1 MAKKNLIGAG
11 GSLEVSKLP
20 QSDTIEMAGP
30 WVTEDDIAIVTDM
43 LRNGW
48 YGKNAYKYV
57 ETFEREFA
65 QWHGRKYALMTPNC
79 TTSIHLLLDGLGI
92 KDGDEVIV
100 PECTWVA
107 SAAPVVYQRAR
118 PVFADIDPVSWCLD
132 PESVKKNITPKTKAV
147 IAVDLY
153 GNMPDLRS
161 LQQICDAHGLY
172 LIEDAAEALG
182 SVLNNTRAGK
192 FGVGSVF
199 SFHRTKTI
207 TTGEGGCLLLDDDA
221 LYERCKFLRD
231 HGRAPGTYFNTEV
244 TFKYM
249 PSNLQAS
256 LAYAQFK
263 RIDELVE
270 RKRWIWKTFE
280 KHLSDVEDIQLN
292 PEPEGVYNS
301 VWAPAVVFGK
311 SHGIQ
316 KQQMLDGLTALGVPA
331 RPFFYPLSFL
341 PAFKDY
347 ASPDAQALCPVAYD
361 LSDRAIHLPCAF
373 TLTEEQI
380 EHYSNCIKKVLG
392 A

>member
-1 MAKKNLIGAG
+1 M
-11 GSLEVSKLP
+11 SDLP
-20 QSDTIEMAGP
+20 HSDSIEMAGP

-48 YGKNAYKYV
+48 YGKDAYKYV
-57 ETFEREFA
+57 ETFERDFA
-65 QWHGRKYALMTPNC
+65 AWHGRKHALMTPNC

-92 KDGDEVIV
+92 TDEDEVIV

-107 SAAPVVYQRAR
+107 SAAPVVYQRAV
-118 PVFADIDPVSWCLD
+118 PVFADIDPVSWCIC
-132 PESVKKNITPKTKAV
+132 PESVKRLITPKTKAV

-153 GNMPDLRS
+153 GNMPDMEA
-161 LQQICDAHGLY
+161 LQKICDDAGIY
-172 LIEDAAEALG
+172 LVEDSAEALG
-182 SVLNNTRAGK
+182 SVLNGTRAGK

-207 TTGEGGCLLLDDDA
+207 TTGEGGCLLLDDDE
-221 LYERCKFLRD
+221 LFERCKFLRD

-256 LAYAQFK
+256 LAYAQFQ
-263 RIDELVE
+263 RIDELVN

-280 KHLSDVEDIQLN
+280 KHLSDVPDMLIN

-301 VWAPAVVFGK
+301 VWAPALVFGQ
-311 SHGIQ
+311 SHNIE
-316 KQQMLDGLTALGVPA
+316 KQEILDRLTAQDVPA
-331 RPFFYPLSFL
+331 RPFFYPLSLL
-341 PAFKDY
+341 PAFADY
-347 ASPDAQALCPVAYD
+347 AKNAQENAPVAYD
-361 LSDRAIHLPCAF
+361 VSNRGIHLPCSY

-380 EHYSNCIKKVLG
+380 AHYSQCIKTALDG
-392 A
+392 

>member
-1 MAKKNLIGAG
+1 MKTFDLINIM
-11 GSLEVSKLP
+11 SDLP
-20 QSDTIEMAGP
+20 HSENIEMAGP
-30 WVTEDDIAIVTDM
+30 WVSEEDIAIVNDM

-48 YGKNAYKYV
+48 YGKDAYHYV
-57 ETFEREFA
+57 EAFEHDFA
-65 QWHGRKYALMTPNC
+65 RWHGRQYALMTPNC
-79 TTSIHLLLDGLGI
+79 TTSIHLLLDGLDI
-92 KDGDEVIV
+92 TDGDEVIV

-107 SAAPVVYQRAR
+107 SAAPVVYQRAK
-118 PVFADIDPVSWCLD
+118 PVFADIDPVSWCIC
-132 PESVKKNITPKTKAV
+132 PQSVKKLITPKTKAV

-153 GNMPDLRS
+153 GNMPDMAA
-161 LQQICDAHGLY
+161 LQKICDEAGIY

-182 SVLNNTRAGK
+182 SSLNGVRAGK

-207 TTGEGGCLLLDDDA
+207 TTGEGGCLLLDDEK

-256 LAYAQFK
+256 LAYAQFQ

-270 RKRWIWKTFE
+270 RKRWIWRTFE
-280 KHLSDVEDIQLN
+280 KHLADVPDIQTN
-292 PEPEGVYNS
+292 PEPEGVYNG

-311 SHGIQ
+311 SHNVK
-316 KQQMLDGLTALGVPA
+316 KQDVLDRLTELGVPA
-331 RPFFYPLSFL
+331 RPFFYPLSLL

-347 ASPDAQALCPVAYD
+347 IPEDPQGNAPVAYD
-361 LSDRAIHLPCAF
+361 ISDRAIHLPCSY

-380 EHYSNCIKKVLG
+380 EHYSACIKKALKS
-392 A
+392 